1 MEGVISLLNK
11 YKDAICG
18 AVIMICA
25 VILFIATFS
34 IKSLLGM
41 NPGPEFMPRVASIL
55 LFLVATGIL
64 VEGLQNARHH
74 VAEEVSE
81 EEAAY
86 RKAGN
91 RKVILSALL
100 IGFYVFSLET
110 LGFVIATMIYEFCQM
125 IVLTPVDRKK
135 RYVLFA
141 IITVVSTLFFYVA
154 FTKFLYLMLPQGL
167 LRGLNF

>member
-1 MEGVISLLNK
+1 MLAK
-11 YKDAICG
+11 YRDVICG
-18 AVIMICA
+18 GVIMIIA
-25 VILFIATFS
+25 VILFISTYS

-41 NPGPEFMPRVASIL
+41 NPGPDFMPKVASVL
-55 LFLVATGIL
+55 LFIVAAGI
-64 VEGLQNARHH
+64 
-74 VAEEVSE
+74 VAEAVGKLKDYVPEVVSDE
-81 EEAAY
+81 EMAY

-125 IVLTPVDRKK
+125 IVLTPVDKKK

>member
-1 MEGVISLLNK
+1 MLNK
-11 YKDAICG
+11 YRDVICG
-18 AVIMICA
+18 VVIMICA

-55 LFLVATGIL
+55 LFIVAAGIAL
-64 VEGLQNARHH
+64 EGLQNVKHH
-74 VAEEVSE
+74 VVEEVSA

-91 RKVILSALL
+91 RKVLLSAIL

-110 LGFVIATMIYEFCQM
+110 LGFVISTLIYEFCQM
-125 IVLTPVDRKK
+125 IILAPVGKK
-135 RYVLFA
+135 KNYVLFA
-141 IITVVSTLFFYVA
+141 VITVVSTVFFYVV
-154 FTKFLYLMLPQGL
+154 FTRFLYLMLPVGL
-167 LRGLNF
+167 LRYIGL

>member
-1 MEGVISLLNK
+1 MLNK
-11 YKDAICG
+11 YRDVICG
-18 AVIMICA
+18 VVIMICA

-55 LFLVATGIL
+55 LFLVALGITL
-64 VEGLQNARHH
+64 EGLQNVKHH

-81 EEAAY
+81 EEKGY

-91 RKVILSALL
+91 RKVLYSAIL

-110 LGFVIATMIYEFCQM
+110 LGFVISTLIYEFCQM
-125 IVLTPVDRKK
+125 IVLTPLGKK
-135 RYVLFA
+135 KNYLLFG
-141 IITVVSTLFFYVA
+141 IITVVSTVFFYIV
-154 FTKFLYLMLPQGL
+154 FTRFLYLMLPAGL
-167 LRGLNF
+167 LRYVGL

>member
-1 MEGVISLLNK
+1 MLNK
-11 YKDAICG
+11 YKDVICG

-55 LFLVATGIL
+55 LFLVATGIF

-91 RKVILSALL
+91 RKVILSAIL

-110 LGFVIATMIYEFCQM
+110 LGFVISTLIYEFCQM
-125 IVLTPVDRKK
+125 IILTPLGKK
-135 RYVLFA
+135 KNYVLFA
-141 IITVVSTLFFYVA
+141 IITVVSTVFFYIV
-154 FTKFLYLMLPQGL
+154 FTRFLYLMLPVGL
-167 LRGLNF
+167 LRYIGL